1 MSAPTRRRP
10 RSRRRALLLLAAS
23 GVALVGV
30 LTLAGV
36 WLGLGVNALRVS
48 ATGEEPC
55 LVASETDSDVRI
67 RFDLVPARA
76 LCVRETGTERDEV
89 VLASAP
95 TGVVVGG
102 IVFAVVGVVGTV
114 LVLLPARRRQAP
126 PSGDVPADRP
136 VGAAGT
142 G

>member
-10 RSRRRALLLLAAS
+10 RSRRRAILLLATS

-30 LTLAGV
+30 LTLAAV

-55 LVASETDSDVRI
+55 LVASETEDDVRL

-76 LCVRETGTERDEV
+76 LCVRGTGAERQEV

-102 IVFAVVGVVGTV
+102 ITLAVVGIAGTV
-114 LVLLPARRRQAP
+114 LVLLPARTRPAP
-126 PSGDVPADRP
+126 PSGEVPADRSA
-136 VGAAGT
+136 GAADAV
-142 G
+142 